1 MLTHI
6 HDRSKKEEE
15 IEREEKDKCSQ
26 QFEGEG
32 TGGAKVDALQ
42 QAGLEDKVWGENSPT
57 ISV

>member
-15 IEREEKDKCSQ
+15 IKREEKDKCKQ

-42 QAGLEDKVWGENSPT
+42 QAGLEDEVWGENSPA